1 MSCIGVQENRNTSQE
16 ETGKGKK
23 KKKKIM
29 EEKGFPARL
38 NKKTP
43 FSRLKNYVPKPSS
56 MEEFKAF
63 FSFFFSRT
71 NCDQNYAGKRRKK
84 KKCGMEVLLIWIFPF
99 PFFFIFSFFFFFFPF
114 ISFRTWF
121 LLQSLIRERKLRND
135 G

>member
-1 MSCIGVQENRNTSQE
+1 MSSIGVQENRNTSQE
-16 ETGKGKK
+16 ETYGREKGKK
-23 KKKKIM
+23 NRRKKKM

-63 FSFFFSRT
+63 FFSRT

-84 KKCGMEVLLIWIFPF
+84 KKCGVEVLLIWIFPF
-99 PFFFIFSFFFFFFPF
+99 PSFSF
-114 ISFRTWF
+114 SF
-121 LLQSLIRERKLRND
+121 SLSLVLGRGSCSNR
-135 G
+135 